1 MSDENKEIVVE
12 EKRGR
17 GRPRGDSGPNKSE
30 LIRNYL
36 TEHPDASA
44 KEIISD
50 LSEKDIEVSQALIGT
65 VKSKGEL
72 IDGAWHWNSTK
83 KSKRSEAVE
92 LKPDDIRSMQD
103 FFEKFSSNES
113 MDPIEIIDSLTEE
126 IEKIGYNKFKK
137 AFELLKENISDED
150 EEEISS
156 EIEEEEISDEI
167 SNESDEDD
175 EIEGRL
181 EDSEMKIS

>member
-1 MSDENKEIVVE
+1 MSDENKEIVE

-36 TEHPDASA
+36 NEHPNASS
-44 KEIISD
+44 KEIISYFT
-50 LSEKDIEVSQALIGT
+50 EKNIEVSQALIGT
-65 VKSKGEL
+65 VKSKGEF
-72 IDGAWHWNSTK
+72 DGTWQWNSIR
-83 KSKRSEAVE
+83 SKRSEVVE

-126 IEKIGYNKFKK
+126 IEKVGYNKFKK

-150 EEEISS
+150 EDEISS

>member
-1 MSDENKEIVVE
+1 MSDENKEIVE

-36 TEHPDASA
+36 TDNPNASA

-72 IDGAWHWNSTK
+72 IDGTWQWNSTK
-83 KSKRSEAVE
+83 KSKRSEVVE

-126 IEKIGYNKFKK
+126 IEKVGYNKFKK

-150 EEEISS
+150 DDEISS

-167 SNESDEDD
+167 SSESDEDD